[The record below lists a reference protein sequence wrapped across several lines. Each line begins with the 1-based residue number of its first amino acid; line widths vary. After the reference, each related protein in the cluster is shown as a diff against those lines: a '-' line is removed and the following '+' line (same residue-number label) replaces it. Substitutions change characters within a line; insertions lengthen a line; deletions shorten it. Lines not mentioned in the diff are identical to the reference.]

1 MATDNHIPF
10 ILQFVS
16 GVKNGFLMLDETAR
30 NEVINFVESCQ
41 HPNGAFTDRGGK
53 PDFYYSL
60 FGVLIA
66 SALDLKDL
74 TDKYRNFILQ
84 AEPPEK
90 KGAMFFAYT
99 LICSF
104 LSEKNAQK
112 PSILKLTRM
121 LFSKNSNVN
130 PGYRL
135 FMWMLTFDFFYGKRN
150 LILFP
155 AKIFLSLHKP
165 TNNLPCSVVAAFT
178 VARYFSGLKVNN
190 ELKILFSFFEEGKG
204 FKMFGDIDHPD
215 LLSTAVA
222 LFALK
227 TAGADFRLV
236 VPECLNLVQQNYA
249 DGAFLSGDGDT
260 TRDLEYTFYGLLTL
274 GVLSQYEQN

>member
-1 MATDNHIPF
+1 
-10 ILQFVS
+10 
-16 GVKNGFLMLDETAR
+16 MLDEAAR
-30 NEVINFVESCQ
+30 NEVRSFVESCQ
-41 HPNGAFTDRGGK
+41 RPDGAFTDRGGN

-74 TDKYRNFILQ
+74 TERHKSFLQ
-84 AEPPEK
+84 QVKTHENE
-90 KGAMFFAYT
+90 GAMFFSHT
-99 LICSF
+99 LIRAF
-104 LSEKNAQK
+104 LSENNTQK
-112 PSILKLTRM
+112 PSILKITRI
-121 LFSKNSNVN
+121 LFSKNGNVN

-135 FMWMLTFDFFYGKRN
+135 FMWMLTFDFFYGKRS

-155 AKIFLSLHKP
+155 AKIFLTLHRPK
-165 TNNLPCSVVAAFT
+165 TDLPCSVVAAYA
-178 VARYFSGLKVNN
+178 VARHFSGLISKN

-204 FKMFGDIDHPD
+204 FKIFRDVNHPD

-227 TAGADFRLV
+227 TAHADFRMV
-236 VPECLNLVQQNYA
+236 APDCLNMVQQNYA

-274 GVLSQYEQN
+274 GALSKYGKT

>member
-1 MATDNHIPF
+1 
-10 ILQFVS
+10 
-16 GVKNGFLMLDETAR
+16 MLDETAR
-30 NEVINFVESCQ
+30 YEVRSFVESYQ
-41 HPNGAFTDRGGK
+41 HPDGAFTDRGGK

-74 TDKYRNFILQ
+74 TDKHSRFIQ
-84 AEPPEK
+84 HTEPPEK
-90 KGAMFFAYT
+90 QGAMFFAYT
-99 LICSF
+99 LIRS
-104 LSEKNAQK
+104 LLPENNAQK
-112 PSILKLTRM
+112 PSLLKLTRM
-121 LFSKNSNVN
+121 LFSKSGNVN

-155 AKIFLSLHKP
+155 AKIFLSMYRP
-165 TNNLPCSVVAAFT
+165 ISNLPCSVVAAFT
-178 VARYFSGLKVNN
+178 VARHFSGLRVNN
-190 ELKILFSFFEEGKG
+190 ELKMLFSFFEEGKG
-204 FKMFGDIDHPD
+204 FKMFHDVNHPD

-227 TAGADFRLV
+227 TAGVDFRLV
-236 VPECLNLVQQNYA
+236 IPDCLNLVQHNYA

-274 GVLSQYEQN
+274 GVLSQYETN

>member
-1 MATDNHIPF
+1 
-10 ILQFVS
+10 
-16 GVKNGFLMLDETAR
+16 MLDETAQ
-30 NEVINFVESCQ
+30 NEVRSFIESCQ
-41 HPNGAFTDRGGK
+41 HPDGAFTDRGGN

-66 SALDLKDL
+66 SAIDLKDL
-74 TDKYRNFILQ
+74 TDKHSDFIQ
-84 AEPPEK
+84 QVEPPEK
-90 KGAMFFAYT
+90 QGAMFFAYT
-99 LICSF
+99 LIRSF
-104 LSEKNAQK
+104 LSENNAQQ

-121 LFSKNSNVN
+121 LFNKSRNVN
-130 PGYRL
+130 PGYQL
-135 FMWMLTFDFFYGKRN
+135 FMWMLTFDFLYGKRQ

-155 AKIFLSLHKP
+155 ARIFLSVHRP
-165 TNNLPCSVVAAFT
+165 TTDLPCSVVAAYA
-178 VARYFSGLKVNN
+178 VARYFSGLNVNN
-190 ELKILFSFFEEGKG
+190 ELKMLFSYFEEGKG
-204 FKMFGDIDHPD
+204 FKMFRDVNHPD

-227 TAGADFRLV
+227 TAGADFRLI
-236 VPECLNLVQQNYA
+236 VPDCLNLVQQNYA

>member
-1 MATDNHIPF
+1 
-10 ILQFVS
+10 
-16 GVKNGFLMLDETAR
+16 MLDETAR
-30 NEVINFVESCQ
+30 NEVINFVERCQ

-74 TDKYRNFILQ
+74 TDKHRIFIQQ

-90 KGAMFFAYT
+90 QGAMFFAYT
-99 LICSF
+99 LIRSF
-104 LSEKNAQK
+104 LSENNAQK
-112 PSILKLTRM
+112 PSILKLIKM
-121 LFSKNSNVN
+121 LFSKTGNVN

-135 FMWMLTFDFFYGKRN
+135 FMWMLTFDFLYGKRN
-150 LILFP
+150 LILF
-155 AKIFLSLHKP
+155 AARTFLSFHRP
-165 TNNLPCSVVAAFT
+165 TTNLPCSVVAAYT
-178 VARYFSGLKVNN
+178 VARHFSGLNAKN
-190 ELKILFSFFEEGKG
+190 EIKILFSFFEESKG
-204 FKMFGDIDHPD
+204 FKMFGDINHPD

-227 TAGADFRLV
+227 TADADFRLV
-236 VPECLNLVQQNYA
+236 VPDCLNLIQQNYA

-260 TRDLEYTFYGLLTL
+260 KRDLEYTFYGLLTL
-274 GVLSQYEQN
+274 GVLSKYEQN

>member
-1 MATDNHIPF
+1 
-10 ILQFVS
+10 
-16 GVKNGFLMLDETAR
+16 MLDETAR
-30 NEVINFVESCQ
+30 NEVMSFVESCQ
-41 HPNGAFTDRGGK
+41 HPNGAFTDRGGN

-74 TDKYRNFILQ
+74 TVKHRNFIQL

-90 KGAMFFAYT
+90 QDVLHFSYM
-99 LICSF
+99 LISSF
-104 LSEKNAQK
+104 LSENNTQK
-112 PSILKLTRM
+112 PSLLKLTRI
-121 LFSKNSNVN
+121 LFSKSGNVN

-135 FMWMLTFDFFYGKRN
+135 FMWMLTFDFLYGKRS

-155 AKIFLSLHKP
+155 ARILLSLHRP
-165 TNNLPCSVVAAFT
+165 NTDLPCSVVAAFT
-178 VARYFSGLKVNN
+178 VARHFSGLNSKN
-190 ELKILFSFFEEGKG
+190 EKKMLFSFFEDGKG
-204 FKMFGDIDHPD
+204 FKMFHDVNHPD

-227 TAGADFRLV
+227 TAGADFRLF
-236 VPECLNLVQQNYA
+236 VPDCLKLVQQNYA

-260 TRDLEYTFYGLLTL
+260 TCDLEYTFYGLLTL